1 MSWTHEYKEALK
13 SVEDLKNYFE
23 VDFPEI
29 NYPVFIP
36 QIFASKIYQAGPGSP
51 LWLQFLPHEN
61 ESNITKGRLDPI
73 GDKVHAKHNQ
83 LIHRYDN
90 RVLFTPTTIC
100 PVLCRYCFRK
110 NELSEKDEIF
120 DQKFQEAK
128 EYLHLHPAIN
138 EVIFTGGDP
147 FILSNEKLAF
157 YIQEFS
163 EIKSIKYIRFHS
175 RTPIILPSRI
185 DEGLISILSSSRELF
200 KRSQVMIHTNHKSE
214 LTEDVNVAIHSLIE
228 AGIEVY
234 SQSVLLKGV
243 NDSTEAL
250 YDLFMELAD
259 LKIKPYYLH
268 HPDEARGT
276 MHFYLSL
283 EEGRK
288 IVAPLHN
295 KLPGW
300 ALPQYIIDIP
310 GGEGK
315 VSAFNPESFEFNG
328 ELLNR
333 FGEKI
338 KIN

>member
-1 MSWTHEYKEALK
+1 MSWTHEFKEALK
-13 SVEDLKNYFE
+13 TTEDLNSYFE
-23 VDFPEI
+23 TDFPKVQ
-29 NYPVFIP
+29 YPVFIP
-36 QIFASKIYQAGPGSP
+36 QIFASKIAQAGPGSP
-51 LWLQFLPHEN
+51 LWMQFLPQKGEDDQ
-61 ESNITKGRLDPI
+61 SLGRLDPI
-73 GDKVHAKHNQ
+73 GDKVHAKNNQ
-83 LIHRYDN
+83 LIHRYEN
-90 RVLFTPTTIC
+90 RVLFTPTTVC

-110 NELSEKDEIF
+110 NELTQKDEMF

-128 EYLHLHPAIN
+128 KYLLDNPSVN

-157 YIQEFS
+157 FIQELS
-163 EIKSIKYIRFHS
+163 EITSIKYLRFHT

-185 DEGLISILSSSRELF
+185 DEGLISLLVSAKELF
-200 KRSQVMIHTNHKSE
+200 KRSMVMIHTNHISE
-214 LTEDVNVAIHSLIE
+214 ITEDVKE
-228 AGIEVY
+228 ALALLTTEGIELY
-234 SQSVLLKGV
+234 SQTVLLKGV
-243 NDSTEAL
+243 NDSTETL
-250 YDLFMELAD
+250 LELFMELSD
-259 LKIKPYYLH
+259 LKVKPYYLH
-268 HPDEARGT
+268 HPDMARGT
-276 MHFYLSL
+276 MHFYLGL

-315 VSAFNPESFEFNG
+315 VSAFNPEGFEFSG